1 MDARALSMAVAL
13 YSSTDE
19 TFEREA
25 QCLARQ
31 RQRTGA
37 CLLCSPVNSHKCC
50 NYTATAHSL
59 SLSSS
64 NFLYLLLFSKLLE
77 INHALTLIFIS
88 PFPRFT
94 QLVVV
99 FLLSHAFFFILLLL
113 PILARLHSRNNNLT
127 PCSRIIFL

>member
-1 MDARALSMAVAL
+1 MSRDSDFNGFGQEIDLYFMVNNRCTRLVNGNCAV
-13 YSSTDE
+13 
-19 TFEREA
+19 
-25 QCLARQ
+25 QMKQ
-31 RQRTGA
+31 RVTRVMQSGQAPA
-37 CLLCSPVNSHKCC
+37 CFAAKCC

-77 INHALTLIFIS
+77 INHALTLIFIL

-99 FLLSHAFFFILLLL
+99 FLLLSHAFFFILLL
-113 PILARLHSRNNNLT
+113 PILVLLH
-127 PCSRIIFL
+127 